1 MMFSLTIKL
10 LFCIHIVLL
19 PPDVDVDGIVPP
31 KPCPEYLVSIP
42 TSPAAAAAPP
52 DDDEDDEEAFNP
64 GLCDETLLL
73 LPYVSYIAGD
83 KSLDIDLLLLLLF
96 LPFIL
101 LLLLCDSNKL
111 PIVVLFDRLL

>member
-1 MMFSLTIKL
+1 MMFSLTTKL
-10 LFCIHIVLL
+10 LSAYKPLYIALL
-19 PPDVDVDGIVPP
+19 PPDVDGIVPP

-42 TSPAAAAAPP
+42 TSPAAPP
-52 DDDEDDEEAFNP
+52 DDDEDDEDAFNP